1 MALRRNGEL
10 AEHDRRTNDI
20 FEDADTDEVRLLR
33 PKYQQQETLGRQQ
46 DTEAEHKRNFDRIYS
61 SPGAWHRPTKAPN
74 RVILEA
80 CHESFMK
87 LPI

>member
-46 DTEAEHKRNFDRIYS
+46 DTEAEHKRNFDRILFKS
-61 SPGAWHRPTKAPN
+61 GRMAPPN
-74 RVILEA
+74 QGTQQ
-80 CHESFMK
+80 SDT
-87 LPI
+87 